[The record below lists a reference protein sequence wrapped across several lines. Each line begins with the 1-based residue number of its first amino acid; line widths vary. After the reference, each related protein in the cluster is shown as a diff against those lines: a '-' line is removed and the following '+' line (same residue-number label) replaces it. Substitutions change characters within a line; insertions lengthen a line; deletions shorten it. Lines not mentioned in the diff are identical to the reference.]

1 MNEDDWKAI
10 EAQIDSACNAEY
22 KVVRKQLVV
31 VAKIDLQESVNSE
44 EIFTNYGSM
53 RKYWIAAERE
63 KPGCFGGEISSIVRF
78 LLNSPDCNWT
88 SAQSYTFPNPALQLL
103 ALLIN

>member
-1 MNEDDWKAI
+1 MSTKPRPSMNEDDWKAI

-53 RKYWIAAERE
+53 RNQVALVVKY
-63 KPGCFGGEISSIVRF
+63 
-78 LLNSPDCNWT
+78 
-88 SAQSYTFPNPALQLL
+88 L
-103 ALLIN
+103 ALSDFSLTLPIVTGPQRNVPPGEANENFSVKHFMQF